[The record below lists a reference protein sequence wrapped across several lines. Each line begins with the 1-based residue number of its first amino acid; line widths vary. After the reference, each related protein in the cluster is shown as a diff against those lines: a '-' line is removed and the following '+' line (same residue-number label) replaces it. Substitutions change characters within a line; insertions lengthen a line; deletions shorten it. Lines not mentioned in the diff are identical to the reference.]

1 MAARVFNKSRRCRN
15 AYFLIAICALILM
28 MKEYGASA
36 KSLNANNDVIVDA
49 TDSISRK
56 LGDADSGTAET
67 PTADSE
73 SEKEESESD
82 GDGNSTVEKPTTNK
96 PTVPPRPTET
106 KPPTAPPVKE
116 EETETKEEKET
127 ASPIKSPVSTEVA
140 APVAEPD
147 STTDKTTSPPIETP
161 KVEATD
167 TQTGPAEEKDVPP
180 PPGDDKSKQQSE
192 KTSESASTCEA
203 LEEDGC
209 EKMEGC
215 KWHSKPKK
223 CKPKDESSKEKKE
236 EAKPTS
242 TKPPTATP
250 TKLPT
255 GSPVVT
261 GKSSATPTKNPV
273 KKQSSADTEEDE
285 CGTATGCTSCKK
297 FAPTVEKNSDLADT
311 CQWKGEKCMTVK
323 KESMESELVRC
334 PEANTDNKEKP
345 IDNATGSED
354 VNIGGPTSIP
364 LQYAFGTLVILICF
378 GITIRRCRTRKP
390 SHHNNMSYGRV
401 GHNNFY
407 GSSFPPS
414 NHMPV
419 KYEGVYVNYF
429 GLAMNSNYSSVFF
442 HFAHTN
448 IPHSM

>member
-1 MAARVFNKSRRCRN
+1 M
-15 AYFLIAICALILM
+15 
-28 MKEYGASA
+28 
-36 KSLNANNDVIVDA
+36 
-49 TDSISRK
+49 
-56 LGDADSGTAET
+56 
-67 PTADSE
+67 
-73 SEKEESESD
+73 
-82 GDGNSTVEKPTTNK
+82 
-96 PTVPPRPTET
+96 
-106 KPPTAPPVKE
+106 
-116 EETETKEEKET
+116 
-127 ASPIKSPVSTEVA
+127 
-140 APVAEPD
+140 
-147 STTDKTTSPPIETP
+147 
-161 KVEATD
+161 
-167 TQTGPAEEKDVPP
+167 
-180 PPGDDKSKQQSE
+180 
-192 KTSESASTCEA
+192 
-203 LEEDGC
+203 
-209 EKMEGC
+209 
-215 KWHSKPKK
+215 
-223 CKPKDESSKEKKE
+223 
-236 EAKPTS
+236 
-242 TKPPTATP
+242 
-250 TKLPT
+250 
-255 GSPVVT
+255 T

-323 KESMESELVRC
+323 KDVEGGVPDPC
-334 PEANTDNKEKP
+334 PEADSKEKT
-345 IDNATGSED
+345 IDNAAESGD
-354 VNIGGPTSIP
+354 VNTVDPTSIP
-364 LQYAFGTLVILICF
+364 LQYVFGTLVILICF